1 MFLWKRVKSLF
12 GFADPQPV
20 YIEDVEPGQR
30 FVFAHE
36 DTSTSR
42 RKRREA
48 DKKAAKKADKQA
60 AKVAKKAAKKAAKN

>member
-1 MFLWKRVKSLF
+1 MFLWKGLRSFF
-12 GFADPQPV
+12 GFGDPQPV
-20 YIEDVEPGQR
+20 YIKDVEPGQR
-30 FVFAHE
+30 FVVAHE

-42 RKRREA
+42 RMRRKA